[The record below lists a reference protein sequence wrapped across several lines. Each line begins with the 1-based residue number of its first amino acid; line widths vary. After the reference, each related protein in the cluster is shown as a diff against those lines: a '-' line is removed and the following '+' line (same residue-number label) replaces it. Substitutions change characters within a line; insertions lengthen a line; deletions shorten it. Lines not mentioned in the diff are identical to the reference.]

1 MAEIVIHSLSNREFD
16 VEVHDGSQLTTHRV
30 TVPETLVEE
39 FAPYDDAE
47 RLVRESFAFLLE
59 REPASSILPRFSLSD
74 IAHYFPEYGEQ
85 LARRLT

>member
-1 MAEIVIHSLSNREFD
+1 MADIVIRPLSDREFD
-16 VEVHDGSQLTTHRV
+16 VEVHDGSQRTTHRV

-39 FAPYDDAE
+39 FSLYDDTE

-59 REPASSILPRFSLSD
+59 REPASSILSRFSLSD

-85 LARRLT
+85 LARRMA